1 MGLGDIVNL
10 KHNAL
15 MPYLPRLYN
24 ISYDKDYVIEY
35 ISYFKNITIINDIGE
50 RVEINN
56 LSNYTLGKHSL
67 QLNKEYIIIDV
78 I

>member
-50 RVEINN
+50 RVEINMDYFYI
-56 LSNYTLGKHSL
+56 SPIYIR
-67 QLNKEYIIIDV
+67 NKSIEYILK
-78 I
+78 

>member
-1 MGLGDIVNL
+1 MKYYKEGD
-10 KHNAL
+10 
-15 MPYLPRLYN
+15 
-24 ISYDKDYVIEY
+24 
-35 ISYFKNITIINDIGE
+35 